1 MDFYDWLEI
10 GVKNK
15 WVSEPYCDT
24 HDGGP
29 LTDKEAQELDEGSDP
44 CMVAMRVWYV

>member
-1 MDFYDWLEI
+1 MDFYEWLEI
-10 GVKNK
+10 GVSNK

-29 LTDKEAQELDEGSDP
+29 LTDEEAQDLDQGNDP